1 MSLVRFYSGPKLR
14 KRVQFSASIP
24 KDSHEALKHW
34 ALEYHCKVSDL
45 VELAVRRAGCYDM
58 TLRVESKQHTD
69 RARFSLDR
77 GDHETLKTQAAE
89 LDLTV
94 SRLVSRAVA
103 HLLDYIR
110 DRRVGGYR
118 SLT

>member
-24 KDSHEALKHW
+24 EDALEALKHW

-45 VELAVRRAGCYDM
+45 VELAVRRRGYYDL
-58 TLRVESKQHTD
+58 TQRVESKQHCD
-69 RARFSLDR
+69 VARFSLDR
-77 GDHETLKTQAAE
+77 GDHEGVKAQAAE
-89 LDLTV
+89 LDLTM
-94 SRLVSRAVA
+94 SRLVSRTVA

-110 DRRVGGYR
+110 DRRAAGHR